1 MGRSESPIV
10 FCRDIPPQFTEV
22 DLEEVAAPAAAVGF
36 PRSLVFRGQQA
47 SRPDD
52 DQSFAALYFPVFET
66 FIDAANCRKLTY
78 QWIWGGTF
86 HVDVLHTVQS
96 GWLLY
101 KFESGRL
108 LWYVSAYRYEDAF
121 TEAITRGL
129 EANEPAVLEAG
140 VRKG

>member
-1 MGRSESPIV
+1 MGRSQSPIA

-22 DLEEVAAPAAAVGF
+22 DLKEVAAPIAAVGF

-47 SRPDD
+47 CRSDER
-52 DQSFAALYFPVFET
+52 QTLAALYFPVFET
-66 FIDAANCRKLTY
+66 FIEAANYRKLTY

-86 HVDVLHTVQS
+86 HVDVLHHISS

-108 LWYVSAYRYEDAF
+108 LWNVSAEEYEDALA
-121 TEAITRGL
+121 EAVMRGL
-129 EANEPAVLEAG
+129 EASEPAGLETGANS
-140 VRKG
+140 

>member
-22 DLEEVAAPAAAVGF
+22 DLKEVAAPAAAVGF
-36 PRSLVFRGQQA
+36 PRSLVFR
-47 SRPDD
+47 

-86 HVDVLHTVQS
+86 HVDVLHNVHS